1 MKHESHKH
9 ADRTTLL
16 YELASMP
23 DDNIISVIRFDSL
36 IYISND
42 QRALTR

>member
-16 YELASMP
+16 YELASMQG
-23 DDNIISVIRFDSL
+23 DNIISVIRFDSL
-36 IYISND
+36 FISLMTNGH
-42 QRALTR
+42 